1 MSATTPR
8 LTSRLRFSRAPSPR
22 LPEAPDQHRVPPWAV
37 LCENDAV
44 LMAAPT
50 RQALRAVPSGRQVAL
65 AVDRPLA
72 GLWLHRLAR
81 RCDVV
86 VERELIV
93 VPTTAN
99 PIAVL
104 DDEESAVRH
113 FWRSVVAVPPGIT
126 RAALP
131 ATVVLA
137 AARSLPWSW
146 TGAMAPGRVVI
157 GRRR

>member
-8 LTSRLRFSRAPSPR
+8 LTSRLRFSRTPAA
-22 LPEAPDQHRVPPWAV
+22 EAPWARSERHAPPWAV
-37 LCENDAV
+37 LCDSDVV
-44 LMAAPT
+44 LMPAPT
-50 RQALRAVPSGRQVAL
+50 RQALRQVPSGRQVAL

-72 GLWLHRLAR
+72 RPRLRRLAR

-93 VPTTAN
+93 VPTTAH
-99 PIAVL
+99 PIAAV

-126 RAALP
+126 RAALV
-131 ATVVLA
+131 ATVVLRV
-137 AARSLPWSW
+137 ARVLPWRW
-146 TGAMAPGRVVI
+146 TGAVAPGRVVI

>member
-8 LTSRLRFSRAPSPR
+8 PASRLWFSRTPAAEPPWTADER
-22 LPEAPDQHRVPPWAV
+22 RVPPWTV
-37 LCENDAV
+37 LCDSDV
-44 LMAAPT
+44 LLIAAPT
-50 RQALRAVPSGRQVAL
+50 RHALRQVPSGRQVAL

-72 GLWLHRLAR
+72 RLRLRRLAR

-99 PIAVL
+99 PIAVV

-126 RAALP
+126 RAALV
-131 ATVVLA
+131 ATLVLG

-146 TGAMAPGRVVI
+146 TGAVAPGRVVI